1 MNTDQHGVGW
11 LGWASSSSSS
21 SSHAAAQLRAWKA
34 ISMQRP
40 NMACSHHV
48 SARMDARTMRVDN
61 GSRIKLAQGKSFSF
75 SACVDNGSR
84 IKLRRKPSQTPHLIG
99 YHLTIRACFSSA
111 FPLPL
116 PRPFPAAQNWSA
128 TAPWS
133 AAPACSAA
141 SAWSASLS
149 PIASFPNFQF
159 CGEIAYACSCACAL
173 ACRAC
178 IVSFRRPPF
187 CDSGFGSLNV
197 LPR

>member
-84 IKLRRKPSQTPHLIG
+84 IKLRRYIA
-99 YHLTIRACFSSA
+99 LTDTASDWILSRSLSMLPLHFPAAASAAISRCPKLVGKMPYAC
-111 FPLPL
+111 PL
-116 PRPFPAAQNWSA
+116 PR
-128 TAPWS
+128 
-133 AAPACSAA
+133 
-141 SAWSASLS
+141 
-149 PIASFPNFQF
+149 
-159 CGEIAYACSCACAL
+159 AL

-178 IVSFRRPPF
+178 IASFR
-187 CDSGFGSLNV
+187 
-197 LPR
+197 